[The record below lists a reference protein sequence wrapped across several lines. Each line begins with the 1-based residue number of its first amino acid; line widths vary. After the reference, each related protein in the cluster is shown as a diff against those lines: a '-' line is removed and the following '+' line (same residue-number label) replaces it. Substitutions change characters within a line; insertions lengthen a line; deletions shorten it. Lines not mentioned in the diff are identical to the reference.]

1 VEIENLKLKNNIVR
15 VLEKVIGKV
24 DISICGILIV
34 LIMRLNNMLNKLLE
48 LINSGKLSE
57 LIKLSQWDS
66 LVINRRQ
73 PITYRLFTR
82 MDDLRICLHKFKPCD
97 RHESFYH
104 PHPWPAAFVVLSGGY
119 YMRTGRYKDFNSD
132 ENDSNVSVY
141 LRSGSGYEMTDPL
154 LGHSITPVTDTYTIM
169 INGPEYEKQH
179 IGCRR
184 TKGKDLEKLSDRDKE
199 DALLVF
205 NALIGLYKTRYSFN
219 KN

>member
-1 VEIENLKLKNNIVR
+1 
-15 VLEKVIGKV
+15 
-24 DISICGILIV
+24 
-34 LIMRLNNMLNKLLE
+34 MLNKLLE

-57 LIKLSQWDS
+57 LIELANWDS

-82 MDDLRICLHKFKPCD
+82 IDDLRICLHKFKPCD

-132 ENDSNVSVY
+132 EDDLNTSIY
-141 LRSGSGYEMTDPL
+141 LSAGSGYEMTDPL

-199 DALLVF
+199 DGLLVF

-219 KN
+219 KNTEA